1 MKIRNQ
7 LTILFT
13 ALTAAIL
20 LVFSVLIYI
29 SVANENTRE
38 FYNTLKKEATTKAT
52 LLQETTVDAQT
63 LQTIYLN
70 NREIL
75 NEVEVAIY
83 YPDFELL
90 YHDAVEID
98 FVKETPEMIDEII
111 NNGEIRFV
119 QDGWNVLGF
128 RLEHNGEVF
137 AITAAAFNEAGYNKL
152 SRLRQTLILL
162 WISSL
167 MILFLVGRYMS
178 RKSLQPVSNMVD
190 NVEQITATNLDLRI
204 DTGNNVD
211 EIAELAIT
219 FNAMLDRLEDSFDAQ
234 KLFVSNIA
242 HELRTPLAAVIAELE
257 LALSRDRNNEDY
269 ILAIKNVLDDAR
281 KLSRLSTGLLDLAKA
296 SYDKTKIHFEEVRID
311 EIVIDARNE
320 VVRLRPDYNINVTI
334 EPGDE
339 DADFLT
345 INGNAY
351 LLKVAL
357 MNITENAC
365 KFSGLAEANI
375 SVKDFENDV
384 LVSISDN
391 GTGIPD
397 DELVNIFSPFYRG
410 KNAPAGSGHGIGL
423 ALTKKII
430 DLHRGSIQV
439 ESEEG
444 KGSLFSVRLSR
455 LSG

>member
-13 ALTAAIL
+13 VLTAAIL

-38 FYNTLKKEATTKAT
+38 FYNTLQNEATTKAT
-52 LLQETTVDAQT
+52 LLQESTVDAQT

-83 YPDFELL
+83 YPNFELL
-90 YHDAVEID
+90 YHDAVDID
-98 FVKETPEMIDEII
+98 FVKETTEMIEEVIR
-111 NNGEIRFV
+111 NGEIRFV
-119 QDGWNVLGF
+119 QDGWNVIGF
-128 RLEHNGEVF
+128 RLELNGEIF
-137 AITAAAFNEAGYNKL
+137 AITAAAYNEAGYNKL
-152 SRLRQTLILL
+152 ARLRQTLILL

-167 MILFLVGRYMS
+167 LILFLVGRFMS
-178 RKSLQPVSNMVD
+178 RKSLQPVSDMVD

-242 HELRTPLAAVIAELE
+242 HELRTPLAAIIAELE
-257 LALSRDRNNEDY
+257 LALSRDRNTEDY
-269 ILAIKNVLDDAR
+269 ILAIKNVLDDAK
-281 KLSRLSTGLLDLAKA
+281 KLSRLSTGLMDLAKA
-296 SYDKTKIHFEEVRID
+296 SYDKSEIHFEEVRID

-320 VVRLRPDYNINVTI
+320 IIRLQPEYNVNVI
-334 EPGDE
+334 I
-339 DADFLT
+339 DASEFDDNFLT
-345 INGNAY
+345 IIGNTY

-357 MNITENAC
+357 MNIIENGC
-365 KFSGLAEANI
+365 KFSYPPEAHVQIDNKNGRVNI
-375 SVKDFENDV
+375 T
-384 LVSISDN
+384 VSDH
-391 GTGIPD
+391 GVGIPESD
-397 DELVNIFSPFYRG
+397 KELIFRPFFRG
-410 KNAPAGSGHGIGL
+410 ENARVRSGHGIGL

-430 DLHRGSIQV
+430 DLHHGEIEVQSTGV
-439 ESEEG
+439 
-444 KGSLFSVRLSR
+444 
-455 LSG
+455 SGTQFVVTFDH

>member
-13 ALTAAIL
+13 VLTAAIL
-20 LVFSVLIYI
+20 LVFSLLTYI
-29 SVANENTRE
+29 SVSNENTRE

-83 YPDFELL
+83 SPDFTLL

-111 NNGEIRFV
+111 QEGEIRFV
-119 QDGWNVLGF
+119 QDDWNVLGF
-128 RLEHNGEVF
+128 RFEHNGEVF
-137 AITAAAFNEAGYNKL
+137 AITAAAFNEAGKNKL
-152 SRLRQTLILL
+152 SRLRQTLAGL
-162 WISSL
+162 WVSSL
-167 MILFLVGRYMS
+167 LILFLVGRYMS
-178 RKSLQPVSNMVD
+178 RKSLKPVSDMVD

-204 DTGNNVD
+204 DTGNNAD

-242 HELRTPLAAVIAELE
+242 HELRTPLAAIIAELE
-257 LALSRDRNNEDY
+257 LALSRDRENADY
-269 ILAIKNVLDDAR
+269 IVAIENVLNDSR

-296 SYDKTKIHFEEVRID
+296 SYDKTEIHFEEIRID
-311 EIVIDARNE
+311 EVIVDARNE
-320 VVRLRPDYNINVTI
+320 IVKLQPNYNVNVMI
-334 EPGDE
+334 DAGD
-339 DADFLT
+339 DDNDDFLT

-351 LLKVAL
+351 LLKVAF
-357 MNITENAC
+357 MNIIENGC
-365 KFSGLAEANI
+365 KFSKTAEANI
-375 SVKDFENDV
+375 HLEPIEHGVTIRITDRGS
-384 LVSISDN
+384 
-391 GTGIPD
+391 GIAK
-397 DELVNIFSPFYRG
+397 DELQNIFAPFYRG
-410 KNAPAGSGHGIGL
+410 RNAPTGSGHGIGL

-430 DLHRGSIQV
+430 DLHRGELDVRS
-439 ESEEG
+439 SEGEG
-444 KGSLFSVRLSR
+444 STFIVSLSKLF
-455 LSG
+455 